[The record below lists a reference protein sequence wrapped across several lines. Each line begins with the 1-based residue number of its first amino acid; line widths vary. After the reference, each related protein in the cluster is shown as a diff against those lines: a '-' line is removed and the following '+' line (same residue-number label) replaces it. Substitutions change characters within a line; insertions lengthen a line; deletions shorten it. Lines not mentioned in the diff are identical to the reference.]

1 MINSSAV
8 ALISLSMQELI
19 NDVTV
24 VLVNG
29 LTDFGA
35 RVLSREVFAQ
45 HNQLQ
50 QLFPIPRII

>member
-1 MINSSAV
+1 MINSSTV
-8 ALISLSMQELI
+8 TLICLRMQELI

-35 RVLSREVFAQ
+35 RVLGREIFAQ